1 MRKSAIGRRGAAMAC
16 SGNEGTPRR
25 PRINGRPSRLSTS
38 RRKAGRSVGISDGP
52 AAKQWLSPSTV
63 AVTRTRCR
71 VRPPAIQPGSVSV
84 RLLTTKCNGACSKRV
99 RAASASSS
107 AFANSR
113 THWLPGT
120 LVDAAG
126 FSDSIGIPILR
137 GASALVN
144 TNGARSRRNSGT
156 LKRTCIARAAR
167 SAAAD
172 RSAAPDISVKLV
184 AGSQG
189 TARNC
194 SVTPDGR
201 MDSYRPRFVRR
212 RLAPSSIIAA
222 FSPGSVPSRNRT
234 VISDVRRG
242 TVGSSPTASLYPSTA
257 AAKLIF
263 SINAPSAIN
272 CTRSGPSSGSS

>member
-1 MRKSAIGRRGAAMAC
+1 MRSNWANTAWRKVQLPMRKSAIGRRGVARDC
-16 SGNEGTPRR
+16 SGNDGTPRR
-25 PRINGRPSRLSTS
+25 PRINGRLSRSPAS

-84 RLLTTKCNGACSKRV
+84 RLLTVKCKGACSKRA

-107 AFANSR
+107 ALANSR

-120 LVDAAG
+120 LLDAAG
-126 FSDSIGIPILR
+126 FNDSIGIPILR

-156 LKRTCIARAAR
+156 LKSTCIARAAR

-184 AGSQG
+184 
-189 TARNC
+189 
-194 SVTPDGR
+194 
-201 MDSYRPRFVRR
+201 
-212 RLAPSSIIAA
+212 
-222 FSPGSVPSRNRT
+222 
-234 VISDVRRG
+234 
-242 TVGSSPTASLYPSTA
+242 VGSHGNSPQLLSDSGRKHGLVWATVRPTPFGSLQH
-257 AAKLIF
+257 
-263 SINAPSAIN
+263 N
-272 CTRSGPSSGSS
+272 CGILARLRPVAEPHRDL